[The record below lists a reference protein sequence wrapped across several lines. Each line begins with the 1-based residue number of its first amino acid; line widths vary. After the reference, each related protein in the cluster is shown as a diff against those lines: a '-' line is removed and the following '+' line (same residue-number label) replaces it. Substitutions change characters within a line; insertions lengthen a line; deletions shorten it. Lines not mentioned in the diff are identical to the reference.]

1 MNLLFDFTWLSSLVA
16 VVLGIAAILG
26 WFIKTV
32 IFDRW
37 EAKQAILEEK
47 RLEADETVND
57 IKRVM
62 NLTSTDV
69 QKILISVERTN
80 ATLTEHNHRLES
92 QENRIQR
99 LENKILWGGD
109 KP

>member
-37 EAKQAILEEK
+37 EAKQ
-47 RLEADETVND
+47 
-57 IKRVM
+57 
-62 NLTSTDV
+62 S
-69 QKILISVERTN
+69 
-80 ATLTEHNHRLES
+80 
-92 QENRIQR
+92 
-99 LENKILWGGD
+99 
-109 KP
+109 